1 MGLID
6 LLTPGRTEAKKT
18 RAALDAADDPQ
29 PDPGA
34 IDRLVDMLVDTGLE
48 GRGPLSSA
56 REVAA
61 EALAK
66 SGGDVEKAV
75 ARLARQTLLTG
86 GIGGFVTGLGGF
98 VTMPVSLPVNVAEF
112 YLQAVRMVGGIATLR
127 GYDVSEP
134 RVRTAV
140 LLTLV
145 GSDSHEVLEKAGMT
159 TASGR
164 LTSYALKG
172 LPPGAL
178 MIINKAV
185 GFRLMRGVS
194 EKVLSR
200 LGRGIPVA
208 GGLVGGGIDGFMMKK
223 MAFLTIHGM
232 GDTEIGYAASL
243 VEAMRARLRDGW
255 EDIEFRSIYY
265 QPFLQ
270 PNQFQYFN
278 ATRKKV

>member
-6 LLTPGRTEAKKT
+6 LLTPGRAEAKKT
-18 RAALDAADDPQ
+18 RAALDAAGDPD

-34 IDRLVDMLVDTGLE
+34 IDRLVEMLVATGLE

-56 REVAA
+56 REVAQ

-66 SGGDVEKAV
+66 SDGDVERAV
-75 ARLARQTLLTG
+75 ARLARQTLVTG
-86 GIGGFVTGLGGF
+86 SIGGFVTGLGGF

-112 YLQAVRMVGGIATLR
+112 YLQAVRMVGGIASLR
-127 GYDVSEP
+127 GYDLEEP

-164 LTSYALKG
+164 ITSYALKG

-223 MAFLTIHGM
+223 IA
-232 GDTEIGYAASL
+232 DQ
-243 VEAMRARLRDGW
+243 AMK
-255 EDIEFRSIYY
+255 EF
-265 QPFLQ
+265 P
-270 PNQFQYFN
+270 
-278 ATRKKV
+278 ATTTGG

>member
-61 EALAK
+61 EALTK
-66 SGGDVEKAV
+66 SDGDVERAI
-75 ARLARQTLLTG
+75 ARLARQTLVTG

-223 MAFLTIHGM
+223 IA
-232 GDTEIGYAASL
+232 DQ
-243 VEAMRARLRDGW
+243 AMK
-255 EDIEFRSIYY
+255 EFPAVR
-265 QPFLQ
+265 
-270 PNQFQYFN
+270 
-278 ATRKKV
+278 

>member
-1 MGLID
+1 MHRVPATVGACDARLTLAYVVFAGSDSRGEPSPPPGSYRVRMGLLD
-6 LLTPGRTEAKKT
+6 KLTPGRSAKTT
-18 RAALDAADDPQ
+18 RAALDAATDEQ

-34 IDRLVDMLVDTGLE
+34 IDRLVAMLVDTGLD

-56 REVAA
+56 RELAD

-66 SGGDVEKAV
+66 SGGDREQAIN
-75 ARLARQTLLTG
+75 RLARTTVITG

-112 YLQAVRMVGGIATLR
+112 YIQAVRMVGGIATLR
-127 GYDVSEP
+127 GYDLAEP

-145 GSDSHEVLEKAGMT
+145 GSDSDEVLKKAGMT
-159 TASGR
+159 SAGTAV
-164 LTSYALKG
+164 TSFALKG

-178 MIINKAV
+178 MVVNKAV

-200 LGRGIPVA
+200 FGRGIPVA

-223 MAFLTIHGM
+223 IADH
-232 GDTEIGYAASL
+232 
-243 VEAMRARLRDGW
+243 AMK
-255 EDIEFRSIYY
+255 EFPAVS
-265 QPFLQ
+265 
-270 PNQFQYFN
+270 
-278 ATRKKV
+278 

>member
-6 LLTPGRTEAKKT
+6 LLTPGRAEAKKT
-18 RAALDAADDPQ
+18 RAALDAAGDPD

-34 IDRLVDMLVDTGLE
+34 IDRLVEMLVATGLG

-56 REVAA
+56 REVAQ

-66 SGGDVEKAV
+66 SDGDVEKAV
-75 ARLARQTLLTG
+75 ARLARQTLVTG
-86 GIGGFVTGLGGF
+86 SIGGFVTGLGGF

-112 YLQAVRMVGGIATLR
+112 YLQAVRMVGGIASLR
-127 GYDVSEP
+127 GYDLEEP

-164 LTSYALKG
+164 ITSYALKG

-178 MIINKAV
+178 MVINKAV

-223 MAFLTIHGM
+223 IA
-232 GDTEIGYAASL
+232 DQ
-243 VEAMRARLRDGW
+243 AMK
-255 EDIEFRSIYY
+255 EFPAQVR
-265 QPFLQ
+265 
-270 PNQFQYFN
+270 
-278 ATRKKV
+278 

>member
-6 LLTPGRTEAKKT
+6 ILKPGRSETRKT
-18 RAALDAADDPQ
+18 RSALEAASDPD

-34 IDRLVDMLVDTGLE
+34 IDRLVEMLVDTGLD

-56 REVAA
+56 REVAE

-66 SGGDVEKAV
+66 VDGDPEQAI
-75 ARLARQTLLTG
+75 ARLARTTVVTG
-86 GIGGFVTGLGGF
+86 SIGGFVTGLGGF

-127 GYDVSEP
+127 GYDVDEP

-145 GSDSHEVLEKAGMT
+145 GSDSDEVLQKAGMA
-159 TASGR
+159 TAGSR

-172 LPPGAL
+172 LPPAAL
-178 MIINKAV
+178 MVVNKAV

-194 EKVLSR
+194 EKLLSR
-200 LGRGIPVA
+200 FGRGIPVA
-208 GGLVGGGIDGFMMKK
+208 GGLVGGGIDGYMMKK
-223 MAFLTIHGM
+223 IADH
-232 GDTEIGYAASL
+232 
-243 VEAMRARLRDGW
+243 AMK
-255 EDIEFRSIYY
+255 EFPPIS
-265 QPFLQ
+265 
-270 PNQFQYFN
+270 
-278 ATRKKV
+278 

>member
-1 MGLID
+1 MD
-6 LLTPGRTEAKKT
+6 LLTPGRAEATKT
-18 RAALDAADDPQ
+18 RAALDAASDPD

-34 IDRLVDMLVDTGLE
+34 IDRLVEMLVATGLE

-56 REVAA
+56 REVAQ

-66 SGGDVEKAV
+66 SDGDVEKAV

-86 GIGGFVTGLGGF
+86 SIGGFVTGLGGF

-112 YLQAVRMVGGIATLR
+112 YLQAVRMVGGIASLR
-127 GYDVSEP
+127 GYDLEEP

-164 LTSYALKG
+164 ITSYALKG

-223 MAFLTIHGM
+223 IA
-232 GDTEIGYAASL
+232 DQ
-243 VEAMRARLRDGW
+243 AMK
-255 EDIEFRSIYY
+255 EF
-265 QPFLQ
+265 P
-270 PNQFQYFN
+270 P
-278 ATRKKV
+278 TTTGG